1 MVICIIEGIAQW
13 IEHCTTN
20 AGFVGVRVPLPS
32 LWSNFFKKMCAIFN
46 YSTPLD
52 ILKNFDIIFI

>member
-1 MVICIIEGIAQW
+1 MIICIIEGIAQW

-20 AGFVGVRVPLPS
+20 AGFVGVRVPLLS
-32 LWSNFFKKMCAIFN
+32 LWSKFFKKMCAILN

-52 ILKNFDIIFI
+52 ILKNF